1 MPRHR
6 RRLDGAVEGAKAPA
20 WTAPKRRR
28 RTGLS
33 RLTRYLRGRYGR
45 VALLSLV
52 GVCSAAAP
60 VSALLVVQDAID
72 HGMRAHDRH
81 RLGLDVV
88 VYLGINGAAWI
99 LQTTLVRGL
108 ARVGQEVVLGL
119 REDLFDHLTQLSLRY
134 FSGQKAGWIIA
145 RLTSDVDALSDV
157 LSQGLTT
164 LVVNT
169 LTLLAAVV
177 GLFVLDWRLGL
188 VALVILPP
196 TLVLTRWFQV
206 RSHTAFLRVRETIS
220 TMTAQIA
227 ESVSG
232 MAIIQAFNRE
242 RAFLDEFDRANAA
255 NRQTNTHAQFLNSL
269 FFPGIEFLGAI
280 ATVSVLWVGGHM
292 LAHGSLTIGTLV
304 SSVFVLNL
312 VFQPLQELSDLYGQ
326 VQSAGAAMEKISSVL
341 DTEPEIRDAPGATRL
356 PRIEGDLHIDHV
368 TFAYGR
374 DPVLHAIDI
383 HVPVGGCLALVGES
397 GGGKSTTAKLVGR
410 FYDPDEG
417 AVLVDGHDLRTV
429 ELRAYRRQLGV
440 VLQDPFLFAGTIA
453 DNIRFAQ
460 PGASDDEVA
469 AVARAVGVDRIARR
483 FERGLLHEVREGGA
497 GLSAGERQ
505 LISIARALLADPR
518 ILILDEATS
527 NIDRPSEILIEQALD
542 RLLRG
547 RTSIII
553 AHRLAT
559 VRRADEILV
568 VEHGRIAQR
577 GSFDALLAEPGPFRD
592 LAVQLHGSDVL
603 QSEPVT
609 GSLPRSS
616 ASVASSEPE

>member
-1 MPRHR
+1 VPR
-6 RRLDGAVEGAKAPA
+6 
-20 WTAPKRRR
+20 PK
-28 RTGLS
+28 RTGLT
-33 RLTRYLRGRYGR
+33 RLSRYLRGRMLR
-45 VALLSLV
+45 VGALAAV
-52 GVCSAAAP
+52 GVLSAAAP

-72 HGMRAHDRH
+72 HGMRAHDRS
-81 RLGLDVV
+81 RLGRDVI
-88 VYLGINGAAWI
+88 VYLAINALAWV

-108 ARVGQEVVLGL
+108 ARVGQDVVLGL

-134 FSGQKAGWIIA
+134 FSQQKAGWIIA

-169 LTLLAAVV
+169 LTLMAAIV

-206 RSHTAFLRVRETIS
+206 RSHAAFLRVRETIS
-220 TMTAQIA
+220 AMTAQIA

-232 MAIIQAFNRE
+232 MAVIQAFNRE
-242 RAFLDEFDRANAA
+242 RAFLGEFDRSNWA
-255 NRQTNTHAQFLNSL
+255 NRQTNTHAQWLNSL

-280 ATVSVLWVGGHM
+280 ATVSVIWVGGH
-292 LAHGSLTIGTLV
+292 LLGQGSLTIGTLV
-304 SSVFVLNL
+304 SSVFLLNL

-326 VQSAGAAMEKISSVL
+326 VQSAGAAMEKISLVL
-341 DTEPEIRDAPGATRL
+341 DVEPEIRNAPDAVRL
-356 PRIEGDLHIDHV
+356 PRIDGDLHIDRV

-383 HVPVGGCLALVGES
+383 HVPPGGCLALVGES

-410 FYDPDEG
+410 FYDPDDG
-417 AVLVDGHDLRTV
+417 AVVVDGHDLRGV

-460 PGASDDEVA
+460 PGATDDEVA
-469 AVARAVGVDRIARR
+469 DVAHAVGVDRIARR
-483 FERGLLHEVREGGA
+483 FESGLLHEVREGGA

-527 NIDRPSEILIEQALD
+527 NIDRPTEILIEQALD

-568 VEHGRIAQR
+568 MEHGRISQR
-577 GSFDALLAEPGPFRD
+577 GRFDDLLAAAGPFRD
-592 LAVQLHGSDVL
+592 LASQLQGADEVL
-603 QSEPVT
+603 QSSPVT
-609 GSLPRSS
+609 GSRASS
-616 ASVASSEPE
+616 APSVASSEPE

>member
-1 MPRHR
+1 MR
-6 RRLDGAVEGAKAPA
+6 E
-20 WTAPKRRR
+20 RRR
-28 RTGLS
+28 RVG
-33 RLTRYLRGRYGR
+33 LTRLGRYLSGRWGR
-45 VALLSLV
+45 VTLLGGI

-60 VSALLVVQDAID
+60 VAALLVVQDAINN
-72 HGMRAHDRH
+72 GMLAHDES
-81 RLGLDVV
+81 RLARDVAI
-88 VYLGINGAAWI
+88 YLAINAVAWI

-108 ARVGQEVVLGL
+108 AGVGQQVVLGL
-119 REDLFDHLTQLSLRY
+119 RRDLFEHLTTLSLRY

-177 GLFVLDWRLGL
+177 GLFILDWRLGL

-206 RSHTAFLRVRETIS
+206 RSHAAFLAVRETIA

-232 MAIIQAFNRE
+232 MAVIQAFNRE
-242 RAFLDEFDRANAA
+242 RAFLAEFDRANAA
-255 NRQTNTHAQFLNSL
+255 NRETNTHAQFLNSL
-269 FFPGIEFLGAI
+269 FFPGIEWLGSVSMVAI
-280 ATVSVLWVGGHM
+280 LWVGGRM
-292 LAHGSLTIGTLV
+292 IADDSLQIGTLV
-304 SSVFVLNL
+304 SAVFILNL
-312 VFQPLQELSDLYGQ
+312 IFQPLQELSDLYGQ
-326 VQSAGAAMEKISSVL
+326 VQSAGAAMEKVTAVL
-341 DTEPEIRDAPGATRL
+341 DTEPEIRDRSDAKRVA
-356 PRIEGDLHIDHV
+356 IAGDLRLDHV
-368 TFAYGR
+368 TFSYGGE
-374 DPVLHAIDI
+374 PVLHSIDI
-383 HVPVGGCLALVGES
+383 HVEPGGCLALVGES

-417 AVLVDGHDLRTV
+417 AIRIDGHDLREL
-429 ELRAYRRQLGV
+429 ELRSYRRQLGV

-453 DNIRFAQ
+453 DNIRFAY
-460 PGASDDEVA
+460 PEATDAEVED
-469 AVARAVGVDRIARR
+469 VARAVGIDRIARR
-483 FERGLLHEVREGGA
+483 FDEGLQHVVREGGA

-527 NIDRPSEILIEQALD
+527 NIDRPTEILIERALD

-568 VEHGRIAQR
+568 IEHGRITQR
-577 GSFDALLAEPGPFRD
+577 GRFDELLAVDGPFRRLARD
-592 LAVQLHGSDVL
+592 LEGAVPYPAVQSTDGDPASGRR
-603 QSEPVT
+603 P
-609 GSLPRSS
+609 SS
-616 ASVASSEPE
+616 WASVSSSDSE

>member
-1 MPRHR
+1 VPQR
-6 RRLDGAVEGAKAPA
+6 K
-20 WTAPKRRR
+20 

-33 RLTRYLRGRYGR
+33 RLTRYLRGQRTR
-45 VALLSLV
+45 VALLAIV
-52 GVCSAAAP
+52 GICSAAAP
-60 VSALLVVQDAID
+60 VTALKLVQNAID
-72 HGMRAHDRH
+72 EGMVKRNHG
-81 RLGLDVV
+81 RLELDVA
-88 VYLGINGAAWI
+88 VYLGINALAWV

-108 ARVGQEVVLGL
+108 ARVGQNVVLGL
-119 REDLFDHLTQLSLRY
+119 REDLFEHLTGLSLRY
-134 FSGQKAGWIIA
+134 FSQQKAGWIIA

-164 LVVNT
+164 LIVNT

-177 GLFVLDWRLGL
+177 GLFVLVDWRLGL

-206 RSHTAFLRVRETIS
+206 KSHAAFLRVRETIS
-220 TMTAQIA
+220 SMTAQIA

-242 RAFLDEFDRANAA
+242 RAFLDEFDKANWA
-255 NRQTNTHAQFLNSL
+255 NRQTNTHAQYLNSL

-280 ATVSVLWVGGHM
+280 AMVSVLWVGGHM
-292 LAHGSLTIGTLV
+292 ITTGSLTIGTLTAA
-304 SSVFVLNL
+304 VFMLNL

-341 DTEPEIRDAPGATRL
+341 DAEPEIRDAPGALRL

-374 DPVLHAIDI
+374 EPVLHAVDI
-383 HVPVGGCLALVGES
+383 HVPPGGCLALVGES

-410 FYDPDEG
+410 FYDPDDG
-417 AVLVDGHDLRTV
+417 AVLVDGHDLREV

-460 PGASDDEVA
+460 PEATDDEVA
-469 AVARAVGVDRIARR
+469 EVARAIGVDRIARR
-483 FERGLLHEVREGGA
+483 FEKGLLHEVREGGA

-527 NIDRPSEILIEQALD
+527 NIDRPTEILIERALD
-542 RLLRG
+542 RLLHG

-568 VEHGRIAQR
+568 LEHGRIVQR
-577 GSFDALLAEPGPFRD
+577 GRFDELLATDGPFRE
-592 LAVQLHGSDVL
+592 LAAQLQGVSDSAL
-603 QSEPVT
+603 QSAPVT
-609 GSLPRSS
+609 GSRPRSS
-616 ASVASSEPE
+616 ASVVSSEPE

>member
-1 MPRHR
+1 
-6 RRLDGAVEGAKAPA
+6 V
-20 WTAPKRRR
+20 
-28 RTGLS
+28 
-33 RLTRYLRGRYGR
+33 
-45 VALLSLV
+45 LSLI
-52 GVCSAAAP
+52 GVCAAAAP

-72 HGMRAHDRH
+72 NGMRAQDH
-81 RLGLDVV
+81 RRLAIDVV
-88 VYLGINGAAWI
+88 IYLGINAAAWI
-99 LQTTLVRGL
+99 LASTLVRGL
-108 ARVGQEVVLGL
+108 ANVGQGVVLGL

-134 FSGQKAGWIIA
+134 FSQQKAGWIIA

-169 LTLLAAVV
+169 LTLMAAIV

-206 RSHTAFLRVRETIS
+206 RSHAAFLRVRETIS
-220 TMTAQIA
+220 SMTAQIA
-227 ESVSG
+227 ESVAG
-232 MAIIQAFNRE
+232 MAVVQAFNRE
-242 RAFLDEFDRANAA
+242 RAFLDEFDKANAA
-255 NRQTNTHAQFLNSL
+255 NRSTNTHAQYLNSL

-280 ATVSVLWVGGHM
+280 AMVSVLWVGGRM
-292 LAHGSLTIGTLV
+292 LANGSLSIGTLV
-304 SSVFVLNL
+304 ASVFVLNL

-341 DTEPEIRDAPGATRL
+341 DTEPEIRDAPAATRL
-356 PRIEGDLHIDHV
+356 PRIEGDLHIDRV

-383 HVPVGGCLALVGES
+383 RVPPGGCLALVGES

-440 VLQDPFLFAGTIA
+440 VLQDSFLFAGTIA
-453 DNIRFAQ
+453 DNLRFAQ
-460 PGASDDEVA
+460 PGATDDEVA
-469 AVARAVGVDRIARR
+469 AVAKAVGVDRIARR

-527 NIDRPSEILIEQALD
+527 NIDRPTEILIEKALD
-542 RLLRG
+542 RLLHG

-568 VEHGRIAQR
+568 VEHGHITQR
-577 GSFDALLAEPGPFRD
+577 GPFDELLAEPGPFRE
-592 LAVQLHGSDVL
+592 LAAQLQGSDDL
-603 QSEPVT
+603 HSEPVT
-609 GSLPRSS
+609 GSRPRSS

>member
-1 MPRHR
+1 VLRRKPRHR
-6 RRLDGAVEGAKAPA
+6 
-20 WTAPKRRR
+20 
-28 RTGLS
+28 TGLL
-33 RLTRYLRGRYGR
+33 RLGGYLRGHRLR
-45 VALLSLV
+45 VTGLAVIGV
-52 GVCSAAAP
+52 GAAAAP
-60 VSALLVVQDAID
+60 VTALLVVQDAID
-72 HGMRAHDRH
+72 NGMQTGDTS
-81 RLGLDVV
+81 RLARDVAI
-88 VYLGINGAAWI
+88 YLAINAAAWI
-99 LQTTLVRGL
+99 MQTTLVRGL
-108 ARVGQEVVLGL
+108 AWVGQDIVIGL

-134 FSGQKAGWIIA
+134 FSQQKAGWIIA

-169 LTLLAAVV
+169 LTLMAAVV

-196 TLVLTRWFQV
+196 TIVLSRWFQV
-206 RSHTAFLRVRETIS
+206 RSHAAFLRVRETIS
-220 TMTAQIA
+220 GMTAQIA
-227 ESVSG
+227 ESVAG
-232 MAIIQAFNRE
+232 VAVIQAFNRE
-242 RAFLDEFDRANAA
+242 RAFLDEFDKANWA
-255 NRQTNTHAQFLNSL
+255 NRETNTYAQWLNSL

-280 ATVSVLWVGGHM
+280 ATVSVIWVGGHM
-292 LAHGSLTIGTLV
+292 LAAGSLSIGTLV
-304 SSVFVLNL
+304 SAVFILNL

-341 DTEPEIRDAPGATRL
+341 DTEPEIRDAPGARRL
-356 PRIEGDLHIDHV
+356 PRIEGDLHIDRV

-374 DPVLHAIDI
+374 EPVLHGIDI
-383 HVPVGGCLALVGES
+383 RVPPGGCLALVGES

-410 FYDPDEG
+410 FYDPDDG
-417 AVLVDGHDLRTV
+417 AVLVDGNDLRGV

-453 DNIRFAQ
+453 DNIRFAAPQ
-460 PGASDDEVA
+460 ATDDAVAEVA
-469 AVARAVGVDRIARR
+469 YAVGVDRVARR
-483 FERGLLHEVREGGA
+483 FDEGLEHTVREGGA

-527 NIDRPSEILIEQALD
+527 NIDRPTEILIEKALD
-542 RLLRG
+542 RLLHG

-568 VEHGRIAQR
+568 VEHGRITQR
-577 GSFDALLAEPGPFRD
+577 GSFDALMATPGPFLE
-592 LAVQLHGSDVL
+592 LANQLQGSETPAL
-603 QSEPVT
+603 QSPPVN
-609 GSLPRSS
+609 GSRASSS

>member
-1 MPRHR
+1 VP
-6 RRLDGAVEGAKAPA
+6 P
-20 WTAPKRRR
+20 PKRK
-28 RTGLS
+28 GLT
-33 RLTRYLRGRYGR
+33 RLTRYLVGRRLR
-45 VALLSLV
+45 VTLLALV
-52 GVCSAAAP
+52 GICSAAAP
-60 VSALLVVQDAID
+60 VSALVVVQDAID
-72 HGMRAHDRH
+72 HGMRAHDRG
-81 RLGLDVV
+81 RLSRDVAI
-88 VYLGINGAAWI
+88 YLAINALAWM

-108 ARVGQEVVLGL
+108 ARVGQDVVLGL
-119 REDLFDHLTQLSLRY
+119 RGDLFDHLTTLSLRY
-134 FSGQKAGWIIA
+134 FSQQKAGWIIA

-206 RSHTAFLRVRETIS
+206 RSHAAFLRVRETIS

-227 ESVSG
+227 ESVAG
-232 MAIIQAFNRE
+232 MAVIQAFNRE
-242 RAFLDEFDRANAA
+242 RAFLAEFDNANDA
-255 NRQTNTHAQFLNSL
+255 NRRTNTYAQYLNSL
-269 FFPGIEFLGAI
+269 FFPGIEMLGSVAM
-280 ATVSVLWVGGHM
+280 ASVLWVGGRM
-292 LAHGSLTIGTLV
+292 LSDGSLTIGTLV

-326 VQSAGAAMEKISSVL
+326 VQSAGAAMEKISTVL
-341 DTEPEIRDAPGATRL
+341 DEDPEIHDAPDAAPA
-356 PRIEGDLHIDHV
+356 PRIEGDLRIDHV

-383 HVPVGGCLALVGES
+383 HVPPGGCLALVGES

-410 FYDPDEG
+410 FYDPDDG
-417 AVLVDGHDLRTV
+417 AIRVDGRDLRGL
-429 ELRAYRRQLGV
+429 ELRSYRRQLGV

-453 DNIRFAQ
+453 DNIRFAR
-460 PGASDDEVA
+460 PEATDEEVA
-469 AVARAVGVDRIARR
+469 EVARAVGVERIARR
-483 FERGLLHEVREGGA
+483 FEEGLLHEVREGGS

-518 ILILDEATS
+518 ILIFDEATS
-527 NIDRPSEILIEQALD
+527 NIDRPAEIMIERALD

-559 VRRADEILV
+559 VRRADQILV
-568 VEHGRIAQR
+568 VEHGRITQA
-577 GSFDALLAEPGPFRD
+577 GTFDELLAAEGPFRR
-592 LAVQLHGSDVL
+592 LALELSATTQLQDSVGLPVNGSRE
-603 QSEPVT
+603 S
-609 GSLPRSS
+609 RS
-616 ASVASSEPE
+616 ASVVSSDSE